1 MYNDCVI
8 TFKTKK
14 LKSNFVFY
22 IVLQKVAGKLLRM
35 FPSEKITEAIVRRE
49 CSSYGGGGEDI
60 VSLIKHTYYYGQK
73 I

>member
-1 MYNDCVI
+1 
-8 TFKTKK
+8 
-14 LKSNFVFY
+14 
-22 IVLQKVAGKLLRM
+22 M
-35 FPSEKITEAIVRRE
+35 FPSEKITEAIVKRE